1 MQNLFDSVDREAI
14 VRRLT
19 ALRPGSPRQWGK
31 MSPAQMLAHC
41 AAALEVACGDR
52 PKKQTLLGRIVTPF
66 IRSSILG
73 EKPFGRNSP
82 TDPDFVIADERDF
95 ALERR
100 RLGALI
106 DRFCERGSSAAA
118 GQVHSFFGRLSGDE
132 WGRLMHKHLDHHLR
146 QFGE

>member
-1 MQNLFDSVDREAI
+1 MQNLFDAVDREAI

-19 ALRPGSPRQWGK
+19 ALQPGSPRQWGK
-31 MSPAQMLAHC
+31 MSPQMLAHC

-52 PKKQTLLGRIVTPF
+52 PKKQALLGRLVTPF
-66 IRSSILG
+66 IRSSVFG
-73 EKPFGRNSP
+73 EKPFDKNSP

-106 DRFCERGSSAAA
+106 DRFCERGPAAA
-118 GQVHSFFGRLSGDE
+118 AVQIHSFFGRLSGDE
-132 WGRLMHKHLDHHLR
+132 WGLLMHKHLDHHLR
-146 QFGE
+146 QFGG